1 MSEHQRLISNTYRN
15 VALDTSM
22 IISDKIRITG
32 SERKIFEPLRL
43 PSDLPPCSTFNAQ
56 RTSAKILWWC
66 PPCIWGDLAKR
77 RKMEPQ
83 SLQDRKIQFWT
94 HRAQEY
100 TGPITRSEG
109 QRGQRNKELFHL
121 FFYIWCRI
129 CVHHVVIVLVPKQVN
144 WQGSHHSLWHFQNAD
159 NFGWYFSVENV
170 TENDI
175 PPRNFLILTNC
186 IF

>member
-1 MSEHQRLISNTYRN
+1 
-15 VALDTSM
+15 M
-22 IISDKIRITG
+22 IISDKIPITG
-32 SERKIFEPLRL
+32 SEGKIFEPLRL
-43 PSDLPPCSTFNAQ
+43 PSDLPPCSTFSAQ

-66 PPCIWGDLAKR
+66 PPCNWGDSAKR
-77 RKMEPQ
+77 RKVEPK
-83 SLQDRKIQFWT
+83 SLQDRKTVLNTQGPRI
-94 HRAQEY
+94 HRAHYQKWGSKRTEEQD
-100 TGPITRSEG
+100 TFT
-109 QRGQRNKELFHL
+109 L
-121 FFYIWCRI
+121 FYIWCGI
-129 CVHHVVIVLVPKQVN
+129 CVHHVVIVLVPKRVN